1 MAKIVFS
8 RVGDKIVKKYRC
20 TTGRRKGRV
29 VSTPQQCNAPI
40 DMKKRISMRRLQ
52 RTKGKVMAKRRERTK
67 RINPISKQ
75 VARLNKILSGD

>member
-20 TTGRRKGRV
+20 TKGKRKGRV
-29 VSTPQQCNAPI
+29 VSSPQQCNAPI
-40 DMKKRISMRRLQ
+40 DIKKRMNMRKLQ

-67 RINPISKQ
+67 KINPISKQ
-75 VARLNKILSGD
+75 VARLNKILSGE